1 MQEAAYASNLEPVP
15 LEEMWASLLVLAVL
29 VLEAVCAL
37 PLVALLAACR
47 YAVVLATLAVAVWLW
62 ALPMRLLEVVVM
74 LP

>member
-1 MQEAAYASNLEPVP
+1 M
-15 LEEMWASLLVLAVL
+15 LVLAVL